1 MEPIFYHDNFETPV
15 VLKINPISIKT
26 AENKMLLEDY
36 SYKEEQKNY
45 LTRYLTPEHNSRLE
59 SELPT
64 NDLWELKWKANID
77 SSAIPW
83 YLLFKQERI
92 IIQNESGWQLFDTS
106 GKLINSG
113 IRSEGEIK
121 INQSKDIFYVN
132 DPSGFIQAVNL
143 STGKREYY
151 FYPYLGKGFDRS
163 VIFTNGNKIV
173 NLGSELPVMTHN
185 SPIKIPEMNILEEI
199 KIESSPEIDEDG
211 VLKSPTDNNN
221 LLIKTG
227 KVVFALHDST
237 IVVAIPNQIY
247 FLNHDLDVIKE
258 LSGNF
263 IPLAMSLDEEMRIYL
278 LADIEIE
285 NGLQTQFWIIDPEG
299 NLICSTKIPSIE
311 SNYLTPPAIDNT
323 HTAYVA
329 YENKIIAVS
338 STGEILWEEYV
349 QQPLGGISALKEC
362 LFVSEGDILTCFDH
376 YGNRR
381 FFYDFN
387 DKLSTSPILINNQ
400 IFVATR
406 KYLYCLIPKK

>member
-1 MEPIFYHDNFETPV
+1 MEPILYHDNFETPV
-15 VLKINPISIKT
+15 AVKDNSLKIKT
-26 AENKMLLEDY
+26 AGNKIFFEDF
-36 SYKEEQKNY
+36 SYKEEPKNY
-45 LTRYLTPEHNSRLE
+45 LTRYLTPERNSRLE
-59 SELPT
+59 SELPI
-64 NDLWELKWKANID
+64 NDLWELKWKADID

-83 YLLFKQERI
+83 FLLIKNDRI

-132 DPSGFIQAVNL
+132 DPSGFIQAINL

-173 NLGSELPVMTHN
+173 NLGFELPVMTHN

-211 VLKSPTDNNN
+211 VLKSSTDNNN
-221 LLIKTG
+221 LLIKSG
-227 KVVFALHDST
+227 KVIFALHDST
-237 IVVAIPNQIY
+237 IVIAISNQIY
-247 FLNHDLDVIKE
+247 FLNPDLDVIKE
-258 LSGNF
+258 LTGNF

-285 NGLQTQFWIIDPEG
+285 NRLQTEFWIVDPEG
-299 NLICSTKIPSIE
+299 NLICSTEIPSIE

-323 HTAYVA
+323 HTVYIP

-338 STGEILWEEYV
+338 SYRRNFMGRIC
-349 QQPLGGISALKEC
+349 SAA
-362 LFVSEGDILTCFDH
+362 S
-376 YGNRR
+376 RR
-381 FFYDFN
+381 N
-387 DKLSTSPILINNQ
+387 CSH
-400 IFVATR
+400 
-406 KYLYCLIPKK
+406 